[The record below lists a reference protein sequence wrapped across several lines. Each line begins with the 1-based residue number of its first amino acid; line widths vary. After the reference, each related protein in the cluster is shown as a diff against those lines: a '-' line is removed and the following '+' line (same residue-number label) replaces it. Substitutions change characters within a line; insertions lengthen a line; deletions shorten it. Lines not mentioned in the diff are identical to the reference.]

1 MNDPKKAE
9 EKNDRT
15 GKVLDALVFALMV
28 LAVGLLLS
36 LIIL

>member
-9 EKNDRT
+9 AKYDRI
-15 GKVLDALVFALMV
+15 GKVLDALVFALVV
-28 LAVGLLLS
+28 LAVGMLLS

>member
-1 MNDPKKAE
+1 MKDPKKVE
-9 EKNDRT
+9 EEYDRT
-15 GKVLDALVFALMV
+15 GKVLGALMFALVV